1 MQFER
6 DTVAELVAGLRNMPQ
21 FLQIVIGPR
30 QVGKTTAVRQAADH
44 LGWPRVVA
52 SADEPL
58 PPGAEWIETQ
68 WRLARVREAACE
80 GPVLLVLD
88 EIQKVAGWS
97 EVVKRLWDEDCAR
110 QGRIRVVLLGSS
122 ALQLHYGM
130 TESLAGRYFLHRCMH
145 WTWPEAEN
153 AFGWSLEDWL
163 VWGGYPGAAPLA
175 QDESL
180 WRRYVTDSL
189 VEAVL
194 ARDVMTGHRIAKPVL
209 LRHLFALS
217 CAYPAQIM
225 AYNKML
231 GQLLEAGNTTTLAG
245 YVEALQTAFLLSG
258 LQAWSGSA
266 VKQRASSPKLVLWN
280 NALVHA
286 MSRRTRPEVETD
298 ANWRGRLVENAV
310 GAHLLCHLPPL
321 GYSVHYWR
329 EGNAEVDFV
338 VARPGRLWALEV
350 KSGRG
355 GKTAGLSRFRQRFS
369 EAKALVIGGGGVP
382 LEEFFKTQPGVW
394 FEERG

>member
-1 MQFER
+1 MEFER
-6 DTVAELVAGLRNMPQ
+6 DMVGELVTGLREMPQ

-30 QVGKTTAVRQAADH
+30 QVGKTTAVRQAADR
-44 LGWPRVVA
+44 LAWPRVVA

-58 PPGAEWIETQ
+58 PPGAEWVETQ
-68 WRLARVREAACE
+68 WRLARVREAASE

-97 EVVKRLWDEDCAR
+97 EVVKRLWDEDHAR
-110 QGRIRVVLLGSS
+110 KGRIRVVLLGSS
-122 ALQLHYGM
+122 ALQLHQGM

-145 WTWPEAEN
+145 WTWPEAEH

-163 VWGGYPGAAPLA
+163 VWGGYPGAAPLTH
-175 QDESL
+175 DESL

-209 LRHLFALS
+209 LRHLFALACS
-217 CAYPAQIM
+217 YPAQVI

-231 GQLLEAGNTTTLAG
+231 GQLVDAGNTTTLAG
-245 YVEALQTAFLLSG
+245 YVEALQTAFLLAG

-266 VKQRASSPKLVLWN
+266 VRQRASSPKLVLWN
-280 NALVHA
+280 NALIHA
-286 MSRRTRPEVETD
+286 MSRRTRQEVEAD
-298 ANWRGRLVENAV
+298 ATWRGRLVENAV
-310 GAHLLCHLPPL
+310 GAHMLCHLPTL

-329 EGNAEVDFV
+329 HGDAEVDFV

-355 GKTAGLSRFRQRFS
+355 GKTAGLSGFRKRFP
-369 EAKALVIGGGGVP
+369 EAKALLIGGGGVP
-382 LEEFFKTQPGVW
+382 LEEFFRTPPGVW
-394 FEERG
+394 FDGG

>member
-1 MQFER
+1 MEFER
-6 DTVAELVAGLRNMPQ
+6 DSVGELVMGLREMPQ

-30 QVGKTTAVRQAADH
+30 QVGKTTAVRQVADR

-58 PPGAEWIETQ
+58 PPGAEWVESQ
-68 WRLARVREAACE
+68 WRLARVKEAACQ

-97 EVVKRLWDEDCAR
+97 EVVKRLWDEERAR
-110 QGRIRVVLLGSS
+110 KGRIRVVLLGSS
-122 ALQLHYGM
+122 ALQLHQGM
-130 TESLAGRYFLHRCMH
+130 TESLAGRYFLHRSMH
-145 WTWPEAEN
+145 WTWPECEK
-153 AFGWSLEDWL
+153 AFGWPLEDWL
-163 VWGGYPGAAPLA
+163 VFGGYPGAAPLA
-175 QDESL
+175 HDESL

-209 LRHLFALS
+209 LRHLFALA
-217 CAYPAQIM
+217 CAYPAQVLS
-225 AYNKML
+225 YNKML
-231 GQLLEAGNTTTLAG
+231 GQLVDAGNTTTLAG

-258 LQAWSGSA
+258 LQAWSGST

-280 NALVHA
+280 NALIHA
-286 MSRRTRPEVETD
+286 MSRRTRLEVQAD
-298 ANWRGRLVENAV
+298 ATWRGRLVENAV

-329 EGNAEVDFV
+329 DGDAEVDFV
-338 VARPGRLWALEV
+338 VARPGQLWALEV

-355 GKTAGLSRFRQRFS
+355 GKTPGLPAFRKRFPA
-369 EAKALVIGGGGVP
+369 AKALLIGGGGVP
-382 LEEFFKTQPGVW
+382 LEEFFNNPPGVW
-394 FEERG
+394 FDFP